1 MSTHQREVY
10 SISRLNAE
18 LHQVLK
24 SGFPPLWVEGEI
36 SNLTLPRSGHV
47 YFSLKDHYAQVR
59 CAFFRQKRLL
69 LRQQLPE
76 NGDQVLVRAR
86 IALYE
91 PRGDCQLIVEQIQP
105 AGAGQAQQA
114 LERLKRKLHAEGL
127 SDPSRKLPLPPFPRQ
142 IGLITSPSGAALRDI
157 LQILKRRFPCTS
169 VLIYPTLVQGADAP
183 AGLNCALQSALD
195 RAECDVLILTR
206 GGGAQEDL
214 AAFNDEQLARRIAA
228 GRIPVVSAVG
238 HEIDV
243 TLVDFVAD
251 QRAPTPSAAAELVTP
266 ESQQLLASLIA
277 TRQRLQQLALHTI
290 QSHQTILAQWQQR
303 LQQRHPANRLLQQQ
317 QRLDELHQRLL
328 SICQRQQQHTGIRLT
343 HARQRLWAQNPQH
356 TLHQTATQISHWQQR
371 LHTAYVHILQQQTAR
386 WRQAAVQLH
395 AFSPLATLQRGYSIA
410 RIATDKRIIRR
421 ASQVKS
427 GDDVTVELAEG
438 SLSVRV
444 QHTIESILP

>member
-1 MSTHQREVY
+1 MQSPQREVY

-47 YFSLKDHYAQVR
+47 YFSLKDRYAQVR
-59 CAFFRQKRLL
+59 CALFRQKRLL
-69 LRQQLPE
+69 LRQLPE

-114 LERLKRKLHAEGL
+114 LEQLKRKLHAEGL
-127 SDPSRKLPLPPFPRQ
+127 SDPGRKLPLPPFPRQ

-157 LQILKRRFPCTS
+157 LQILRRRFRCAS

-183 AGLNCALQSALD
+183 AGLNRALQTALD
-195 RAECDVLILTR
+195 RAECDVLILAR

-214 AAFNDEQLARRIAA
+214 AAFNDEQLARRVAA
-228 GRIPVVSAVG
+228 GHIPVVSAVG

-266 ESQQLLASLIA
+266 DSQQLQASLAA
-277 TRQRLQQLALHTI
+277 TRQRLQELAIQTI
-290 QSHQTILAQWQQR
+290 QGHQAALAQWQHR

-317 QRLDELHQRLL
+317 QRLDELHQRL
-328 SICQRQQQHTGIRLT
+328 SGACQRQQQHTSIRLT

-356 TLHQTATQISHWQQR
+356 TLRQTATQINHWQQR
-371 LHTAYVHILQQQTAR
+371 LQTAYAHILQQQTAR

-395 AFSPLATLQRGYSIA
+395 AFSPLATLQRGYSITRTVA
-410 RIATDKRIIRR
+410 DKRIIRR
-421 ASQVKS
+421 ANQVKP

-444 QHTIESILP
+444 QRAIES